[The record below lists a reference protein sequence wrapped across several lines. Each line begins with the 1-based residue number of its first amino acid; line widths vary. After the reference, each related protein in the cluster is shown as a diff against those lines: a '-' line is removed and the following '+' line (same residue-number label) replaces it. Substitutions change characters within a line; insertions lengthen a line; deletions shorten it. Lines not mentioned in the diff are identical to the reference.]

1 MIEENTIKEFF
12 IERFALAI
20 KDLSKRYVFIKTKN
34 GFEYFGLFELIAS
47 NVELVAELGKEIFV
61 KTYKKAL
68 SKN

>member
-1 MIEENTIKEFF
+1 M
-12 IERFALAI
+12 

-47 NVELVAELGKEIFV
+47 NAELVAELGKEIFV